1 MDGRLLCPPSMRS
14 PFPLSLT
21 LALASL
27 APPSQERAIRTP
39 PPKAANPLPSMPS
52 EALENVANEERVDR
66 ETANDGI
73 IARAQERRVAVSRL
87 LFEGAA
93 RTSDDFVHAAYVF
106 QFSETEADLTRAH
119 TLAIRATRFRL
130 EHPLAK
136 WLAAATED
144 RLKMFRGEP
153 QKFGT
158 QFHAENGKWAL
169 YRVDPRTTDAERRQ
183 WGVRPLAEAFEH
195 VAMLNAQRGQPDEPA
210 EV

>member
-1 MDGRLLCPPSMRS
+1 MRS

-27 APPSQERAIRTP
+27 APPSQDRAIRTP
-39 PPKAANPLPSMPS
+39 PPRSANPLPSMPS
-52 EALENVANEERVDR
+52 EALENVAAQERADR

-73 IARAQERRVAVSRL
+73 IDRARERRVEVSRL

-93 RTSDDFVHAAYVF
+93 RTSDDFVHAAFVF
-106 QFSETEADLTRAH
+106 QYGETEADLVRAH
-119 TLAIRATRFRL
+119 TLAVRAIRFRV

-144 RLKMFRGEP
+144 RIKMFRGEP

-158 QFHAENGKWAL
+158 QFRAENGKWVL

-195 VAMLNAQRGQPDEPA
+195 VAMLNRPPA
-210 EV
+210 EADPADA